1 MSILDKVKHMLG
13 GSAKTEELAKQGID
27 KAEKFAKKKL
37 GPKHAQQVDTAARKA
52 REMADKI
59 DEPDRTTPPGTTPA
73 PGRTTPSGP
82 SGRGDTASGPGT
94 TPPPSVP

>member
-13 GSAKTEELAKQGID
+13 GGAKTEELAKKGID
-27 KAEKFAKKKL
+27 KAERFAKKKL

-52 REMADKI
+52 RKMADKI
-59 DEPDRTTPPGTTPA
+59 DEPGRTTPPGTTPA

-82 SGRGDTASGPGT
+82 SGRDDTASGPGT
-94 TPPPSVP
+94 TPPPSGP